1 MPNIKVILW
10 SAGSAAVIALLAGL
24 FGRVTFFDLLLRVLL
39 GGAAFGLF
47 GAGVSLLLMRFVPEL
62 FEQQE
67 SEEDGFTAATS
78 EAGEKEA
85 PAQQGNNLNIV
96 LDGDEYSYGDTA
108 EATAENEVESG
119 DFVEDE
125 EQFVEEVSE
134 SEDQSALGRQT
145 ETGTAHRAQVSSD
158 PESSSAEKPAAAS
171 ADYQEFE
178 NLADVDTLPDLD
190 EFSDSFESVAAAQ
203 DSENES
209 NGGGGYSS
217 TDSVDIMGDEQ
228 DPATV
233 AKAVRTIIGR
243 DQEG

>member
-10 SAGSAAVIALLAGL
+10 SAGSAAVIALVAGL
-24 FGRVTFFDLLLRVLL
+24 FGRVAFFDLLLRIVI

-67 SEEDGFTAATS
+67 SEEDGFIGATGES
-78 EAGEKEA
+78 EEKEA
-85 PAQQGNNLNIV
+85 PLQQGNNLNIV
-96 LDGDEYSYGDTA
+96 LDGDEYSYGDSP
-108 EATAENEVESG
+108 EAAAENEVESVG
-119 DFVEDE
+119 FSEDE
-125 EQFVEEVSE
+125 EQFVEEVSNGD
-134 SEDQSALGRQT
+134 DQSALGEQP
-145 ETGTAHRAQVSSD
+145 EADTASSSEAPPS
-158 PESSSAEKPAAAS
+158 PESRQEKPAAAS

-217 TDSVDIMGDEQ
+217 TDSIDIMGDEQ

>member
-24 FGRVTFFDLLLRVLL
+24 FGRVAFFDLLLRVLL
-39 GGAAFGLF
+39 GGAVFGLF

-67 SEEDGFTAATS
+67 TEEEGFTVATG
-78 EAGEKEA
+78 EAEEKEA

-96 LDGDEYSYGDTA
+96 LDGDEYSYGDIA
-108 EATAENEVESG
+108 ESTAENEVESG
-119 DFVEDE
+119 EFGEDE

-134 SEDQSALGRQT
+134 RENQSGLEEQRDSD
-145 ETGTAHRAQVSSD
+145 TARSSQVSAVS
-158 PESSSAEKPAAAS
+158 ESKGSENPAGAS

-209 NGGGGYSS
+209 IGGGGYSS

>member
-10 SAGSAAVIALLAGL
+10 SAGSAAVIALVAGL
-24 FGRVTFFDLLLRVLL
+24 FGRVAFFDLLLRVFL

-47 GAGVSLLLMRFVPEL
+47 GAGISLLLMRFVPEL

-67 SEEDGFTAATS
+67 SEEDGFTVATS
-78 EAGEKEA
+78 EAEEKEN

-108 EATAENEVESG
+108 ESTTGSEAESG
-119 DFVEDE
+119 QFGEDE
-125 EQFVEEVSE
+125 EQFGEEVSNTD
-134 SEDQSALGRQT
+134 DQSALGEQA
-145 ETGTAHRAQVSSD
+145 EADTANSSEAPLS
-158 PESSSAEKPAAAS
+158 PERSAVEKPSEDS
-171 ADYQEFE
+171 ANYQNFE
-178 NLADVDTLPDLD
+178 NLGDVDTLPDLD
-190 EFSDSFESVAAAQ
+190 EFSDSFQSVAAAQ
-203 DSENES
+203 DAENES

>member
-10 SAGSAAVIALLAGL
+10 SAGGAAGIALVAGL
-24 FGRVTFFDLLLRVLL
+24 FGRVAFFDLILRVLI

-47 GAGVSLLLMRFVPEL
+47 GAGMSLLLMRFVPEL

-67 SEEDGFTAATS
+67 SEEEGFAVATGES
-78 EAGEKEA
+78 EENEA

-96 LDGDEYSYGDTA
+96 LDGEEYSYGETA
-108 EATAENEVESG
+108 ESTVGSESESEQFG
-119 DFVEDE
+119 EDE

-134 SEDQSALGRQT
+134 TDDQ
-145 ETGTAHRAQVSSD
+145 
-158 PESSSAEKPAAAS
+158 SSSAPQREASTASSTQGSTGSESRGEEKPTGAS

-203 DSENES
+203 DAENES

>member
-24 FGRVTFFDLLLRVLL
+24 FGRVAFFDLLLRVLI

-67 SEEDGFTAATS
+67 SEEDGFIGATGES
-78 EAGEKEA
+78 EEKEA
-85 PAQQGNNLNIV
+85 PPQQGNNLNIV
-96 LDGDEYSYGDTA
+96 LDGDEYSYGDSP
-108 EATAENEVESG
+108 EAAAENEVESVG
-119 DFVEDE
+119 FSEDE
-125 EQFVEEVSE
+125 EQFVEEVSNGDDQNTLGVPPE
-134 SEDQSALGRQT
+134 TDTAGSSEAPPS
-145 ETGTAHRAQVSSD
+145 
-158 PESSSAEKPAAAS
+158 PESRQEKPAAAS